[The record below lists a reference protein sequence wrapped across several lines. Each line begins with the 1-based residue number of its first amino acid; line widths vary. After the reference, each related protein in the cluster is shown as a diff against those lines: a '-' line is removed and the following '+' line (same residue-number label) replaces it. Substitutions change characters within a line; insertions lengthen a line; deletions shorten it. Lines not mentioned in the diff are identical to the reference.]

1 MNASASR
8 ARWTL
13 SFADL
18 CLVLLA
24 FLLMLQANR
33 ANPQALGAG
42 IRAAFGASPPLLS
55 DRVAARMFE
64 PGEAILRAD
73 ARADLLARGRSAA
86 ATNADVTVESRGSDG
101 AARRFDG
108 WELAAA
114 RAAAV
119 ARAIA
124 EGGLDPARIDV
135 SVAGMR
141 DAARLRGQRLR
152 VTTVPRAA

>member
-1 MNASASR
+1 MNAPAAR

-33 ANPQALGAG
+33 ASPQALGAG
-42 IRAAFGASPPLLS
+42 IRTAFGASPPLVS
-55 DRVAARMFE
+55 DRVAASLFE
-64 PGEAILRAD
+64 PGEAILRGD
-73 ARADLLARGRSAA
+73 ARADLVAIGRGAA
-86 ATNADVTVESRGSDG
+86 AAHAVVTVESRGSDG
-101 AARRFDG
+101 ASRRFDG

-124 EGGLDPARIDV
+124 EGGLDPVRIDV

-141 DAARLRGQRLR
+141 DATRLRGQRLR
-152 VTTVPRAA
+152 ITTVPRAA